1 MKIGYQGSIGSYS
14 YEATSLIFI
23 NQKDYVG
30 HTLSEDVFDSLKEKR
45 IHKAVLPIENSIIG
59 NIDINTELI
68 HQNDISIVGEYYLP
82 IKHFLYS
89 LDSENIKTIDKV
101 YSHPAALAQCQKF
114 LKKHSI
120 TPMIDFDTGGACQ
133 KLCKGKYSA
142 GSAVIAGPSCQKTY
156 KSLRVLSKDIQNNQ
170 TNYTRF
176 VTIENSNNTIEPNGN
191 KFSLSL
197 ITGHNPG
204 ALLEVLSVFRNLKIN
219 LTKLESMPIPTSP
232 FEYTFFID
240 GEVTKNEGNIW
251 DMLKNGLH
259 NQKVNFKFLG
269 IYNTHQR
276 HLWNK

>member
-14 YEATSLIFI
+14 YEATSLIFK
-23 NQKDYVG
+23 NQKHYVE

-45 IHKAVLPIENSIIG
+45 IQMAVLPIENSIIG

-68 HQNDISIVGEYYLP
+68 YKNDISIVGEYYLP
-82 IKHFLYS
+82 IKHILYC
-89 LDSENIKTIDKV
+89 LGNENINTIDKV
-101 YSHPAALAQCQKF
+101 YSHPAALAQCQNF
-114 LKKHSI
+114 LKKYSI

-133 KLCKGKYSA
+133 KLEKGKYSA
-142 GSAVIAGPSCQKTY
+142 GSAVIAGPSCQKIF
-156 KSLRVLSKDIQNNQ
+156 KNLLVLNKDIQNNK

-176 VTIENSNNTIEPNGN
+176 VTVKKSKSTLDHDGN

-204 ALLEVLSVFRNLKIN
+204 ALLEVLSIFRNLKIN

-240 GEVTKNEGNIW
+240 GEVTNKEDDIW
-251 DMLKNGLH
+251 IKLKKSLN
-259 NQKVNFKFLG
+259 NQHVNFKFLG

-276 HLWNK
+276 HLWSK